1 MKEKYRLPGMGK
13 TLLAGKGED
22 SFPLTLDGL
31 EPLSSLEENALP
43 QTVLIG
49 ENDGP
54 RGKRILEECVS
65 HGIPFVVLG
74 RGWPRDVPAAV
85 RNLAKKTG
93 SRIIGPGSGGL
104 VTPFLSG
111 DGRSKTALL
120 AEGRDLFQRTVCE
133 SHERSVPMRYA
144 FSFGEKSDLSP
155 VEAARAILELDGEV
169 RFFVFLLERL
179 RKGRDLLEFA
189 AEAAGRGKCVGLLEY
204 DPLSGEDRVRESAL
218 RQFGI
223 VSLHEPSQVVDGAA
237 AFLACGGERHR
248 GILLEAGQ
256 GEMARLVRSEAS
268 RRGIPLLDQDDGS
281 SPVLKVLRNCVHT
294 SPRRPMAEKTGDKKK
309 PCLLASSL
317 SFPREENGR
326 GPEDPKTPL
335 IPGIGRSLDALSYT
349 FFPEAATMTGG
360 TEKPIPP
367 GCPIHPRPTEYDA
380 KVLLGAFGIPVARER
395 LCRSFREAAEAAE
408 EIGYPVALKVM
419 SPNILRKSEARVVAL
434 NLQDREELRNAYGR
448 TLEKARVANPRA
460 RIRGVLVQEM
470 IRGGTEWRM
479 EFRRDSRF
487 GPLVETGISGVYTE
501 ILPDGVIRVAPF
513 DEKEALCMI
522 RESRG
527 YPLLLE
533 GWRRDPLD
541 MVAFAS
547 ALSAFSRLAFC
558 EREVARLDVNPLF
571 VNKKGVLVVD
581 AFIEKK
587 GRKK

>member
-1 MKEKYRLPGMGK
+1 MKEKDRLPGMGR
-13 TLLAGKGED
+13 TLLAGKGEE
-22 SFPLTLDGL
+22 SFPFALSGL
-31 EPLSSLEENALP
+31 EPLSSLREKDLP

-54 RGKRILEECVS
+54 RGRSILEECVS
-65 HGIPFVVLG
+65 RGVPFVVLG
-74 RGWPRDVPAAV
+74 RGWPRGVPACL
-85 RNLAKKTG
+85 RNLAKKRG

-104 VTPFLSG
+104 ITPFLSG
-111 DGRSKTALL
+111 DNRSKTALL
-120 AEGRDLFQRTVCE
+120 AEGRDLFRRTVYE
-133 SHERSVPMRYA
+133 SRVRAVSMRYA

-155 VEAARAILELDGEV
+155 VEAARAILDLDGGV
-169 RFFVFLLERL
+169 RFFAFVLERL

-189 AEAAGRGKCVGLLEY
+189 MEATGQGKCVGLLEY
-204 DPLSGEDRVRESAL
+204 DPLSGEDRVEESAL

-223 VSLHEPSQVVDGAA
+223 VSLHEPSQIVDGAA
-237 AFLACGGERHR
+237 AFLACGDDWSG
-248 GILLEAGQ
+248 GIFLEAGK
-256 GEMARLVRSEAS
+256 GEMARLVRHEAA
-268 RRGIPLLDQDDGS
+268 RRGIPLLDEDDGS
-281 SPVLKVLRNCVHT
+281 APVLKVLRNCGHH
-294 SPRRPMAEKTGDKKK
+294 SPGRGLVEKNRGKKRPL
-309 PCLLASSL
+309 LLASALSL
-317 SFPREENGR
+317 PQAGDLYR
-326 GPEDPKTPL
+326 PEDPEIPI
-335 IPGIGRSLDALSYT
+335 IPGICRSLDALSFT
-349 FFPEAATMTGG
+349 FASEAAKAPGV
-360 TEKPIPP
+360 TENASPL

-380 KVLLGAFGIPVARER
+380 KVLLGTFGIPIARER

-408 EIGYPVALKVM
+408 TIGYPVALKVM
-419 SPNILRKSEARVVAL
+419 SPNILHKTEARVVAL

-479 EFRRDSRF
+479 EFRRDPRF
-487 GPLVETGISGVYTE
+487 GPVVETGISGVYTE
-501 ILPDGVIRVAPF
+501 ILPDGVLRVAPF
-513 DEKEALCMI
+513 DEEEARCMI

-541 MVAFAS
+541 IEAFAS

-571 VNKKGVLVVD
+571 VNRKGVLVVD

-587 GRKK
+587 GRKR